1 MTKQKTLRESSKRLT
16 KRYKFKRTL
25 ATRPSIVS
33 QFRERDYRINRVRP
47 VKDVLIWEPMDLP
60 KFDLSKPTDDV
71 VIDRP
76 PTVRISRD
84 DTRWPFR
91 IEYIEQLLDIKQLWV
106 VVADG
111 RSSRS
116 SYASSSGAAIPYNVG
131 GINLDMIT
139 IDDPRLMVGGVGH
152 YRQPI
157 RHEKEMRDL
166 EKGINPKSMLYGTD
180 TIWVEGRPNQCIDLH
195 LCNILPHNLTMYNC
209 AFYHRDVAHLY
220 LDSLSEH
227 IKRCVDRGERQQ

>member
-1 MTKQKTLRESSKRLT
+1 MTKQKTLRESSKRLS

-33 QFRERDYRINRVRP
+33 QFRERDERINRVAP

-60 KFDLSKPTDDV
+60 AFDPDKGMDAMTT
-71 VIDRP
+71 IDAP
-76 PTVRISRD
+76 PTIRINRD
-84 DTRWPFR
+84 KTHWPYR
-91 IEYIEQLLDIKQLWV
+91 IEYIEQLLEVKQIWV

-111 RSSRS
+111 RSPRS
-116 SYASSSGAAIPYNVG
+116 SYASSSGSAVPHSVG

-139 IDDPRLMVGGVGH
+139 IDNPKIMVGGVGH
-152 YRQPI
+152 FRQPMV
-157 RHEKEMRDL
+157 REKEMRDL
-166 EKGINPKSMLYGTD
+166 EKGIKPSTMIYGSD
-180 TIWVEGRPNQCIDLH
+180 SVWIEGAPNQCIDIY
-195 LCNILPHNLTMYNC
+195 LCNILPQSLTMYNC

-227 IKRCVDRGERQQ
+227 IKRFVNSQSL

>member
-1 MTKQKTLRESSKRLT
+1 MTKQKTMRESSKRLS

-33 QFRERDYRINRVRP
+33 QFRERDERINRVTP

-60 KFDLSKPTDDV
+60 SYTPGTPTDSV
-71 VIDRP
+71 VVDKP
-76 PTVRISRD
+76 PTVRINREK
-84 DTRWPFR
+84 TNWPFR
-91 IEYIEQLLDIKQLWV
+91 IEFIEQLLDVKQVWV

-111 RSSRS
+111 RSPRGTP
-116 SYASSSGAAIPYNVG
+116 SYSSSSGSAIPHTVG

-139 IDDPRLMVGGVGH
+139 IENPKLMIGGVGH
-152 YRQPI
+152 YRQPLGS
-157 RHEKEMRDL
+157 EKEMRDL
-166 EKGINPKSMLYGTD
+166 EKGLRPKNMIYGSD
-180 TIWVEGRPNQCIDLH
+180 TVWLEGKPNQCVDLY
-195 LCNILPHNLTMYNC
+195 LCNILPQQLMMYNC

-227 IKRCVDRGERQQ
+227 IKRFAKHFQ